1 MRPFRLLSLFLLG
14 LSLAAC
20 ASLPPPTTHT
30 PTVVL
35 VSIDGLRADIV
46 GSGRMPTLDAIA
58 RDGVQAQWMN
68 PSFPALTF
76 PNHYTL
82 VTGLRPAH
90 HGIVNNNMRDPAL
103 GTFESK
109 GEAAR
114 DGRWWGGEPIWATL
128 QKQGGIAA
136 TMFWPG
142 SEAEIG
148 GQRPRFFRRFD
159 GALPPQARMDQAL
172 AWLDLPARE
181 RPRLI
186 TVYLEQVD
194 VGSHRGGT
202 FSDDAFA
209 AMAQVDAALAHL
221 LRGLDA
227 RGLRATTNLVV
238 VSDHGM
244 DDSVREQVRYLDDLL
259 APETY
264 ELIWWS
270 QVTGLVPKAGH
281 EATVETALLGR
292 HDHYACWRK
301 AQIPAQWQ
309 FREHVRIPPIVCQA
323 DVGWRL
329 QSHAQKKQ
337 VSPVKGEH
345 GYAPEE
351 PSMRAMFVAD
361 GPAFIDGARIAA
373 FDNVDVYPLL
383 ARLLRIEPASN
394 DGDITPLLPALRDTA
409 R

>member
-1 MRPFRLLSLFLLG
+1 MPTIRLLPTLLRALG
-14 LSLAAC
+14 LGAC
-20 ASLPPPTTHT
+20 VSSPTPMPA

-35 VSIDGLRADIV
+35 ISIDGLRADIV

-58 RDGVQAQWMN
+58 RDGVQAAWMN

-82 VTGLRPAH
+82 VTGLRPEH
-90 HGIVNNNMRDPAL
+90 HGIVNNHMRDPVL

-114 DGRWWGGEPIWATL
+114 DGRWWGGESIWSTL
-128 QKQGGIAA
+128 QAQGGIAA

-148 GQRPRFFRRFD
+148 GQRPRYFRRFD
-159 GALPPQARMDQAL
+159 GTVPPQARVDQAL
-172 AWLDLPARE
+172 RWLDLPRRE
-181 RPRLI
+181 RPQLV
-186 TVYLEQVD
+186 TLYLEQVD

-202 FSDDAFA
+202 FSESAFA

-244 DDSVREQVRYLDDLL
+244 DDSLREQVRYLDDLL
-259 APETY
+259 PPESY
-264 ELIWWS
+264 ELIWWP
-270 QVTGLVPKAGH
+270 QVVGLIPKVRHAAQV
-281 EATVETALLGR
+281 EAALLGR
-292 HDHYACWRK
+292 HDHYACWRRTET
-301 AQIPAQWQ
+301 PAQWR
-309 FREHVRIPPIVCQA
+309 FREHPRIPPIVCQA
-323 DVGWRL
+323 DPGWRL
-329 QSHAQKKQ
+329 LSRAQSQQ
-337 VSPVKGEH
+337 TSPVKGEH

-351 PSMRAMFVAD
+351 PSMRAVFVAD
-361 GPAFIDGARIAA
+361 GPAFADGVRVPA
-373 FDNVDVYPLL
+373 FDNVNVYPLL
-383 ARLLRIEPASN
+383 ARLLRIQPAAN
-394 DGDITPLLPALRDTA
+394 DGDITPLLPALRDDM